1 MSKMC
6 KDIALDQKLDSTLN
20 SIVVLTKKVDN
31 FDSNLSALDT
41 LYKIEST
48 LSNKINKIENQLQEK
63 SRQKRIRRATLKI
76 TACSVKLKK
85 NQEASA
91 VIILIHGIQES
102 PVNAW
107 ERPDETLAHVYDFM
121 KAGLQIKHPSEIA
134 LAVCYR
140 LPQSPMFNNQIEKL
154 TRPVIIKLVNAMGKR
169 RIFRN
174 LHNLKP

>member
-1 MSKMC
+1 M
-6 KDIALDQKLDSTLN
+6 
-20 SIVVLTKKVDN
+20 
-31 FDSNLSALDT
+31 SALDT

-85 NQEASA
+85 KQEASA

-121 KAGLQIKHPSEIA
+121 KAGL
-134 LAVCYR
+134 
-140 LPQSPMFNNQIEKL
+140 
-154 TRPVIIKLVNAMGKR
+154 
-169 RIFRN
+169 
-174 LHNLKP
+174 